1 MSTKLKVNT
10 KVQTMQDVQKSLI
23 EIEKNFNTLLTRINS
38 PAEKELPGT
47 QGETGD
53 IQISEN
59 PDKSFTFEVKTKT
72 GWKTPVIGKSAIK
85 FKDKPKVK
93 DVPKSID
100 EIEATDTSTGSANAK
115 KTIYD
120 EKNDKFV
127 LPRPDYESAWTSVA
141 AANNYD
147 FDHNLGLQ
155 EFKLVSVI
163 VKFESR
169 IYYPIWEAG
178 YGPSGDDY
186 GIFPVAE
193 TDNRMNIGIGN
204 HGIYISDNT
213 FHDTTAE
220 NMTSGVE
227 IKLRIWK

>member
-1 MSTKLKVNT
+1 MEKNLSLKVNT
-10 KVQTMQDVQKSLI
+10 KVNSFQDVQKSLST
-23 EIEKNFNTLLTRINS
+23 IEKQFNMLLNRINS
-38 PAEKELPGT
+38 PAEKELSER
-47 QGETGD
+47 QGRTGD
-53 IQISEN
+53 IQIVEN
-59 PDKSFTFEVKTKT
+59 ADKSYSFEVRTKD
-72 GWKTPVIGKSAIK
+72 GWKTPVIGNTAVS
-85 FKDKPKVK
+85 FKDKPKSKGTVQ
-93 DVPKSID
+93 SID
-100 EIEATDTSTGSANAK
+100 EIEANDSTTSGTNAK

-127 LPRPDYESAWTSVA
+127 MPRPDYESAWTSVA

-178 YGPSGDDY
+178 YAGTDY

-204 HGIYISDNT
+204 DGIYISDNT

-220 NMTSGVE
+220 SMVSGVE